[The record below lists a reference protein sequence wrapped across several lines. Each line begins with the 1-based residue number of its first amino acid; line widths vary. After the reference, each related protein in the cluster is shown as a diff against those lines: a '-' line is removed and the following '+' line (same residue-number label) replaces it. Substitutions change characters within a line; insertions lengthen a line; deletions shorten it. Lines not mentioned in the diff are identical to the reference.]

1 MPFNWL
7 IGQNSDDTIKLLVSK
22 DSVSFYSFNKKG
34 VSEYTVLESKKLSK
48 KYIEY
53 SKPFPEELK
62 LVELDVLAPVV
73 SEDGSVYFLYP
84 GGGVLFKYFNGLF
97 ERIDESF
104 AHRNQFSGY
113 FFEYKKE
120 LYLLGGYG
128 YWKANSLL
136 IKFNFEVRNWELVS
150 ALGQTPKN
158 GINNGSFVLDKNK
171 LHVFDFYTR
180 LDDLNVKN
188 NSHYVLDLD
197 QMLWKKEGALNNTLF
212 NESKKE
218 YELQAEF
225 GNSPNSF

>member
-1 MPFNWL
+1 MKILQLLFFLCLPFNWL
-7 IGQNSDDTIKLLVSK
+7 IGQISDDTIKLLVSK

-53 SKPFPEELK
+53 TKPFPKELK
-62 LVELDVLAPVV
+62 HVELDVLSPVV
-73 SEDGSVYFLYP
+73 SKDGGVYFLYP

-128 YWKANSLL
+128 LESQQ
-136 IKFNFEVRNWELVS
+136 LV
-150 ALGQTPKN
+150 N
-158 GINNGSFVLDKNK
+158 
-171 LHVFDFYTR
+171 
-180 LDDLNVKN
+180 
-188 NSHYVLDLD
+188 
-197 QMLWKKEGALNNTLF
+197 
-212 NESKKE
+212 
-218 YELQAEF
+218 
-225 GNSPNSF
+225 